1 MKIRAIAWNTF
12 GSFSR
17 NKVILLVCAIFLCV
31 LMLFSTPVM
40 TARAMRG
47 TMGAAQVEGMVLSM
61 VSLIMMMVSG
71 FGSLLAAWA
80 TADAVAGEVRSGT
93 ILAVMARPIRRWEFL
108 LGKYLGVQMLMAVY
122 VLFLLATSYLFA
134 WLGGERIQAS
144 VWILIVYPTVR
155 YAIYSAIAMFLVTA
169 MHPIVAFGITVVI
182 SVVTG
187 MLAPSLNPPSFPPVW
202 LRMGLYAVLPS
213 TGLLSESKFLAI
225 TQSSLQ
231 KTSWTDHLTALA
243 YGVDY
248 ALVFV
253 LLAVWLFRHR
263 SLTRE

>member
-31 LMLFSTPVM
+31 LLIFSTPM
-40 TARAMRG
+40 MAAKSMSR
-47 TMGAAQVEGMVLSM
+47 TMSAGQGEGLILTI
-61 VSLIMMMVSG
+61 VSAIISLVSG

-80 TADAVAGEVRSGT
+80 AADAVAAEVRSGT

-122 VLFLLATSYLFA
+122 ILFLLASSYLFA
-134 WLGGERIQAS
+134 WIGGEKIQAS
-144 VWILIVYPTVR
+144 IWMLIVYPMVR
-155 YAIYSAIAMFLVTA
+155 YAVYSAIAMFLVTA

-187 MLAPSLNPPSFPPVW
+187 MVAPPLNPHSFLPVW
-202 LRMGLYAVLPS
+202 LGKGLYAVLPS
-213 TGLLSESKFLAI
+213 TGLLSEDKFLAF

-231 KTSWTDHLTALA
+231 KTPWTDHLTALT

-263 SLTRE
+263 SLARE